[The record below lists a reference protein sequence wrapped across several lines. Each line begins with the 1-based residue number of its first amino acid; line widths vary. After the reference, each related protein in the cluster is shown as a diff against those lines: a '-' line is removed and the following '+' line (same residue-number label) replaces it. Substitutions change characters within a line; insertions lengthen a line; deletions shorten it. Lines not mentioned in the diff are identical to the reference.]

1 MSFHQHFIS
10 AIRDPEAAV
19 PASAVHP
26 VTGQH
31 GDAWARFAVYRNSYL
46 YSLRAAMC
54 DGFPMMLALLG
65 HPRFELLATAYIEA
79 EPASS
84 PVLRVLGGSF
94 AAFVEQFEPLQDLPY
109 ASTVARLD
117 WAMRQAYHARDHEA
131 LPVTVLDD
139 KPDHALAAMR
149 LRLAPCVQLI
159 ASPWSPYELWD
170 FLSNDAPPPQFGAD
184 DSQAA
189 LVFRQDDSVRLA
201 PLAAAQAELV
211 AGILQQQTLG
221 QAMLV
226 DGLTQTAL
234 QQTLSQLFHFALV
247 EDISL

>member
-1 MSFHQHFIS
+1 MSFHQHFMS

-19 PASAVHP
+19 PATAVHP

-46 YSLRAAMC
+46 YSRRAAMC

-170 FLSNDAPPPQFGAD
+170 FLSSDAPPP
-184 DSQAA
+184 
-189 LVFRQDDSVRLA
+189 
-201 PLAAAQAELV
+201 
-211 AGILQQQTLG
+211 
-221 QAMLV
+221 
-226 DGLTQTAL
+226 
-234 QQTLSQLFHFALV
+234 QTLSQLFHFALV